1 MGDPAYGSSRF
12 IAVTTPNDDLG
23 ASAAQMPDEFN
34 ARHLVRRLLA
44 LAVLIGLVA
53 VAVGSLPGLGT
64 LRTRFAHAD
73 ALFVGLICLLKLGSS
88 LSNVVAFRD
97 VFCPRMS
104 WRFSYQLGMAEQ
116 ATNVLL
122 PTGGAGGLALGAW
135 ALRQGGMSTDHIAR
149 RSVAFFVLTSIPN
162 FACAAV
168 LGPLLL
174 TGLFSGHVPVVPTA
188 IFSALAWATAV
199 VIATLP
205 LLLGRIDPDKSSGGI
220 TSRLRS
226 GAVLLGDGIHDT
238 GRLLRA
244 GRWQAIAG
252 AIGYLGFDIA
262 ALIAGFAAFGGGLP
276 LAPLVFGYVIGQLGG
291 LIPIPAGIGG
301 IDGGLIGAL
310 VLYGSSLSQAA
321 AAVLAY
327 RAFQLGV
334 PAVLGAIAFIR
345 LRDTLNRSA
354 DPAAACV
361 PLAEPLPEATI
372 D

>member
-1 MGDPAYGSSRF
+1 MA
-12 IAVTTPNDDLG
+12 ATTPNHDHG

-34 ARHLVRRLLA
+34 TRHLVRRLVA
-44 LAVLIGLVA
+44 LAVLVGLVA
-53 VAVGSLPGLGT
+53 AAVGSLPGLGT

-73 ALFVGLICLLKLGSS
+73 AVFLGLICLLKLGSC

-116 ATNVLL
+116 ATNVLV

-135 ALRQGGMSTDHIAR
+135 ALRQGGMSTEHIAR

-174 TGLFSGHVPVVPTA
+174 TGVFSGHVPVVPTA
-188 IFSALAWATAV
+188 LFSALAWTTAAV
-199 VIATLP
+199 TAALP
-205 LLLGRIDPDKSSGGI
+205 LLLGRIDPEKSSGAI

-226 GAVLLGDGIHDT
+226 GAVLLGNGIRDT
-238 GRLLRA
+238 GRLLRS

-262 ALIAGFAAFGGGLP
+262 ALIAGFAAFGGGVP

-310 VLYGSSLSQAA
+310 ALYGSSLSQAA

-334 PAVLGAIAFIR
+334 PAALGAIAFLR
-345 LRDTLNRSA
+345 LRATLNRSA
-354 DPAAACV
+354 DPSAACV
-361 PLAEPLPEATI
+361 PLADAQPVVALDRFTA
-372 D
+372 

>member
-1 MGDPAYGSSRF
+1 
-12 IAVTTPNDDLG
+12 
-23 ASAAQMPDEFN
+23 MPDEFN
-34 ARHLVRRLLA
+34 AWHLFRRLVGLG
-44 LAVLIGLVA
+44 VLVGLIA

-73 ALFVGLICLLKLGSS
+73 GVFLAAICVLKLGSC

-135 ALRQGGMSTDHIAR
+135 ALRQWSMSTEHIAR
-149 RSVAFFVLTSIPN
+149 RSIAFFVLTSIPN
-162 FACAAV
+162 FACAAI

-174 TGLFSGHVPVVPTA
+174 TGLFSGHVPVAPTV
-188 IFSALAWATAV
+188 IFSALAWGTVA

-205 LLLGRIDPDKSSGGI
+205 LVLGRLDPDKRRSAVLG
-220 TSRLRS
+220 RLRS
-226 GAVLLGDGIHDT
+226 GAVVLGKGIQDT
-238 GRLLRA
+238 GMLVRS
-244 GRWQAIAG
+244 GRWRAILG
-252 AIGYLGFDIA
+252 AIGYLGFDIV
-262 ALIAGFAAFGGGLP
+262 ALIAGFAAFGGGVP
-276 LAPLVFGYVIGQLGG
+276 VAPLIFGYVIGQLGG
-291 LIPIPAGIGG
+291 LIPIPGGIGG

-310 VLYGSSLSQAA
+310 ALYGSSLSQAA

-334 PAVLGAIAFIR
+334 PAVLGAIAFVR
-345 LRDTLNRSA
+345 LRGTLNGSA
-354 DPAAACV
+354 DPTAACA
-361 PLAEPLPEATI
+361 PLADSSPVQVVQLRAG
-372 D
+372 